1 MRNPPAARPEER
13 TRRDAWLMTCPCW
26 RRRSR
31 TASDAKAGAR
41 ADLFGASLASALQK
55 PGCPVCVNLAEGGRQ
70 HVFSLL
76 NGNDGEPPVI
86 GELNKSPGSCPKRG
100 AAPME
105 FPANDSAVAQC
116 RAHSPDAV
124 AAAAPTESVF

>member
-1 MRNPPAARPEER
+1 
-13 TRRDAWLMTCPCW
+13 MTCPSR
-26 RRRSR
+26 RRRSG

-70 HVFSLL
+70 HVH
-76 NGNDGEPPVI
+76 
-86 GELNKSPGSCPKRG
+86 G

-116 RAHSPDAV
+116 RAHSPGAV
-124 AAAAPTESVF
+124 AAAAPTEPVF